1 MDISIVIPVYN
12 KLELTVNCVESI
24 FKAKSNCDFE
34 IVISDDCSSDGTF
47 DYCKNLANARKNVKY
62 IKNVK
67 NSGFAFTCNRGAETA
82 SGKYILFLNNDTVVT
97 DFFLDNFLKTFDI
110 FNNVGIVGA
119 KLLYEDNTLQHAG
132 VLIFPDKKVDH
143 LFRYFPKDYN
153 KACEFRILSAVTAAC
168 MLVKKELFF
177 REGRFDERFLNGF
190 EDLDLCF
197 KIREAGFKI
206 VYNPEVEIYHLES
219 KTRDVFTETNDNALI
234 LTEKW
239 GKKIQPD
246 YWMFNEGF
254 SFKINE
260 EGIFYIVK
268 NVIEN
273 AEKLSSNIDE
283 LQNIV
288 KNDPLEFNAM
298 KKLISLYS
306 KKKDFKSAVKLA
318 GDLFKFAPVS
328 ESLLILKDLFRE
340 IGGDLSDIEKYLT
353 EKSKKISENKKK
365 MRTVARKL
373 FSEENHKTGIF
384 YAEWLKNFIG
394 DYSSYRLF
402 MNYLEKIKDVDKMFY
417 KIWEIY
423 YDDTK
428 NTLEQLSRERFSI

>member
-1 MDISIVIPVYN
+1 
-12 KLELTVNCVESI
+12 
-24 FKAKSNCDFE
+24 
-34 IVISDDCSSDGTF
+34 
-47 DYCKNLANARKNVKY
+47 
-62 IKNVK
+62 
-67 NSGFAFTCNRGAETA
+67 
-82 SGKYILFLNNDTVVT
+82 
-97 DFFLDNFLKTFDI
+97 
-110 FNNVGIVGA
+110 
-119 KLLYEDNTLQHAG
+119 
-132 VLIFPDKKVDH
+132 
-143 LFRYFPKDYN
+143 
-153 KACEFRILSAVTAAC
+153 
-168 MLVKKELFF
+168 
-177 REGRFDERFLNGF
+177 
-190 EDLDLCF
+190 
-197 KIREAGFKI
+197 
-206 VYNPEVEIYHLES
+206 
-219 KTRDVFTETNDNALI
+219 LI

-273 AEKLSSNIDE
+273 AEKLSSDINE
-283 LQNIV
+283 LQNTV

-328 ESLLILKDLFRE
+328 ESLLILKDLFRK

-353 EKSKKISENKKK
+353 EKSNKINENKKK

-373 FSEENHKTGIF
+373 FNEENYKTGIF